1 MRIYLDHN
9 ATTAIHP
16 DVVAAMLPYLRRAFG
31 NPSSIHRFG
40 REARQ
45 AVDEAREK
53 VARLIG
59 AKPSEIIFTSGG
71 TEADNLAIKGVALTA
86 KKKGGHIITSAIEHH
101 AVMVSCQYLEKRG
114 FEVTFIPVDHHGLLD
129 PNDVK
134 RAITDKTILISIMH
148 ANHEVGTIEPV
159 EEIGKLAME
168 RNIPFHTD
176 AVQSVGKVPIDVAKL
191 GVSLLSLSA
200 HKLCGP
206 KGVGVLYIRKG
217 TKILPQVYGGHQE
230 LNFRA
235 GTENVAGIVG
245 LGQAAAIASHKIQVE
260 LERLCRLRDRLWER
274 IREGVE
280 SVRLNGH
287 PTKRLPNTLNVSF
300 DLVEGESLV
309 INLDL
314 RGIAVSTGSACTSG
328 SLEPSHVLLAMG
340 LSPTVARGSVRFS
353 LGMGNTPGEIEYTA
367 DNLKELVRRLRSAS
381 RLNESGV
388 VSLGHGKLS
397 VGRYERGA
405 LGFKTSPIH

>member
-9 ATTAIHP
+9 ATTPIHP
-16 DVVAAMLPYLRRAFG
+16 DVLAVMLPYLRKGFG
-31 NPSSIHRFG
+31 NPSSIHQFG

-59 AKPSEIIFTSGG
+59 AKPSEIVFTSGG
-71 TEADNLAIKGVALTA
+71 TEADNLAIKGVALA
-86 KKKGGHIITSAIEHH
+86 SEEKGGHIITSAIEHH
-101 AVMVSCQYLEKRG
+101 AVLVPCQYLERKG
-114 FEVTFIPVDHHGLLD
+114 FEVSFLPVDHNGLLD
-129 PNDVK
+129 PDDVR
-134 RAITDKTILISIMH
+134 RAITDKTVLISIMH
-148 ANHEVGTIEPV
+148 ANHEVGTIEPL
-159 EEIGKLAME
+159 EEICKLTME
-168 RNIPFHTD
+168 RDIPFHTD
-176 AVQSVGKVPIDVAKL
+176 AVQSVGKVPIDVGAL
-191 GVSLLSLSA
+191 EVNLLSLSA
-200 HKLCGP
+200 HKLYGP
-206 KGVGVLYIRKG
+206 KGVGALYIRKG

-245 LGQAAAIASHKIQVE
+245 LGKAAEIALHNIDVE
-260 LERLCRLRDRLWER
+260 GKRLCRLRDGLWER
-274 IREGVE
+274 IKERAG

-287 PTKRLPNTLNVSF
+287 PTRRLPNTLNVAF

-340 LSPTVARGSVRFS
+340 LSPTIARGSIRFS
-353 LGMGNTPGEIEYTA
+353 LGMENTQEEIEYTVN
-367 DNLKELVRRLRSAS
+367 NLEEVVRRLRSTS
-381 RLNESGV
+381 PLNEDGMVTSSYGE
-388 VSLGHGKLS
+388 GI
-397 VGRYERGA
+397 GREA
-405 LGFKTSPIH
+405 

>member
-1 MRIYLDHN
+1 MKVYLDHN
-9 ATTAIHP
+9 ATTPIHP
-16 DVVAAMLPYLRRAFG
+16 DVLAAMLPYLHDVFG

-59 AKPSEIIFTSGG
+59 AKPAEIIFTSGG
-71 TEADNLAIKGVALTA
+71 TEADNLAIKGVALA
-86 KKKGGHIITSAIEHH
+86 RERKGKHIITSVIEQH
-101 AVMVSCQYLEKRG
+101 AVLVPCQYLEKRG
-114 FEVTFIPVDHHGLLD
+114 FEVSFLPVDHSGLLD
-129 PNDVK
+129 PDDVK

-148 ANHEVGTIEPV
+148 ANHEVGTIEPL

-168 RNIPFHTD
+168 RDIPFHTD
-176 AVQSVGKVPIDVAKL
+176 AIQSVGKVPIDVGAL
-191 GVSLLSLSA
+191 GVNLLSLSA
-200 HKLCGP
+200 HKLYGP
-206 KGVGVLYIRKG
+206 KGVGALYIRKG

-245 LGQAAAIASHKIQVE
+245 LGKAAEISLHKVQVE
-260 LERLCRLRDRLWER
+260 GKRICRLRDMLWEMIKER
-274 IREGVE
+274 VG

-287 PTKRLPNTLNVSF
+287 PTRRLPNTLNVSF

-314 RGIAVSTGSACTSG
+314 KGIAVSTGSACTSG

-340 LSPTVARGSVRFS
+340 LSPTVAKGSVRFS
-353 LGMGNTPGEIEYTA
+353 LGTENTQEEMEYTA
-367 DNLKELVRRLRSAS
+367 NVLEEVVRRLRSISPPSEKDTVTSSYGGAI
-381 RLNESGV
+381 
-388 VSLGHGKLS
+388 
-397 VGRYERGA
+397 GREA
-405 LGFKTSPIH
+405 

>member
-9 ATTAIHP
+9 ATTPIHP
-16 DVVAAMLPYLRRAFG
+16 DVLAAMLPYLRQAFG

-71 TEADNLAIKGVALTA
+71 TEANNLAIRGAALVREG
-86 KKKGGHIITSAIEHH
+86 KGGHIITSAIEHH
-101 AVMVSCQYLEKRG
+101 AVLVPCQYLERKG
-114 FEVTFIPVDHHGLLD
+114 FEVSFLPVDHNGLLD
-129 PNDVK
+129 PDDVR
-134 RAITDKTILISIMH
+134 RAITDKTVLISIMH
-148 ANHEVGTIEPV
+148 ANHEVGTIEPL
-159 EEIGKLAME
+159 EEICKLTME
-168 RNIPFHTD
+168 RDIPFHTD
-176 AVQSVGKVPIDVAKL
+176 AVQSVGKVPIDVGAL
-191 GVSLLSLSA
+191 GVNLLSLSA
-200 HKLCGP
+200 HKLYGP
-206 KGVGVLYIRKG
+206 KGVGALYIRKG
-217 TKILPQVYGGHQE
+217 TKILPQVYGGYQE

-245 LGQAAAIASHKIQVE
+245 LGKAAEIALHNIDVE
-260 LERLCRLRDRLWER
+260 GKRLCRLRDGLWER
-274 IREGVE
+274 IKERAG

-287 PTKRLPNTLNVSF
+287 PTRRLPNTLNVAF

-340 LSPTVARGSVRFS
+340 LSPTIARGSVRFS
-353 LGMGNTPGEIEYTA
+353 LGMENIQEEIEYTA
-367 DNLKELVRRLRSAS
+367 NTLEKVVRRLRSTS
-381 RLNESGV
+381 PLNENGV
-388 VSLGHGKLS
+388 VTSSYGGGI
-397 VGRYERGA
+397 GREA
-405 LGFKTSPIH
+405 

>member
-1 MRIYLDHN
+1 MKVYLDHN
-9 ATTAIHP
+9 ATTPIHP
-16 DVVAAMLPYLRRAFG
+16 DVLAAMLPYLRDVFG

-59 AKPSEIIFTSGG
+59 AKPAEIIFTSGG
-71 TEADNLAIKGVALTA
+71 TEADNLAIKGVALA
-86 KKKGGHIITSAIEHH
+86 RERKGKHIITSVIEQH
-101 AVMVSCQYLEKRG
+101 AVLVPCQYLEKRG
-114 FEVTFIPVDHHGLLD
+114 FEVSFLPVDHSGLLD
-129 PNDVK
+129 PDDVK

-148 ANHEVGTIEPV
+148 ANHEVGTIEPL

-168 RNIPFHTD
+168 RDIPFHTD
-176 AVQSVGKVPIDVAKL
+176 AIQSVGKVPIDVGAL
-191 GVSLLSLSA
+191 GVNLLSLSA
-200 HKLCGP
+200 HKLYGP
-206 KGVGVLYIRKG
+206 KGVGALYIRKG

-245 LGQAAAIASHKIQVE
+245 LGKAAEISLHKVQVE
-260 LERLCRLRDRLWER
+260 GKRICRLRDMLWEMIKER
-274 IREGVE
+274 VG

-287 PTKRLPNTLNVSF
+287 PTRRLPNTLNVSF

-314 RGIAVSTGSACTSG
+314 KGIAVSTGSACTSG

-340 LSPTVARGSVRFS
+340 LSPTVAKGSVRFS
-353 LGMGNTPGEIEYTA
+353 LGTENTQEEMEYTA
-367 DNLKELVRRLRSAS
+367 NVLEEVVRRLRSISPPSEKDTVTSSYGGAI
-381 RLNESGV
+381 
-388 VSLGHGKLS
+388 
-397 VGRYERGA
+397 GREA
-405 LGFKTSPIH
+405 

>member
-1 MRIYLDHN
+1 MKVYLDHN
-9 ATTAIHP
+9 ATTPIHP
-16 DVVAAMLPYLRRAFG
+16 DVLAAMLPYLHDVFG

-53 VARLIG
+53 AARLIG
-59 AKPSEIIFTSGG
+59 AKPAEIIFTSGG
-71 TEADNLAIKGVALTA
+71 TEADNLAIKGVALA
-86 KKKGGHIITSAIEHH
+86 RERKGKHIITSTIEHH
-101 AVMVSCQYLEKRG
+101 AVLVPCQYLEKRG
-114 FEVTFIPVDHHGLLD
+114 FEVSFLPVDHSGLLD
-129 PNDVK
+129 PDDVK

-148 ANHEVGTIEPV
+148 ANHEVGTIEPL

-168 RNIPFHTD
+168 RDIPFHTD
-176 AVQSVGKVPIDVAKL
+176 AIQSVGKVPIDVGAL
-191 GVSLLSLSA
+191 GVNLLSLSA
-200 HKLCGP
+200 HKLYGP
-206 KGVGVLYIRKG
+206 KGVGALYIRKG

-245 LGQAAAIASHKIQVE
+245 LGKAAEISLHKVQVE
-260 LERLCRLRDRLWER
+260 GKRICRLRDMLWEMIKER
-274 IREGVE
+274 VG

-287 PTKRLPNTLNVSF
+287 PTRRLPNTLNVSF

-314 RGIAVSTGSACTSG
+314 KGIAVSTGSACTSG

-340 LSPTVARGSVRFS
+340 LSPTVAKGSVRFS
-353 LGMGNTPGEIEYTA
+353 LGTENTQEEMEYTA
-367 DNLKELVRRLRSAS
+367 NVLEEVVRRLRSISPPSEKDTVTSSYGGAI
-381 RLNESGV
+381 
-388 VSLGHGKLS
+388 
-397 VGRYERGA
+397 GREA
-405 LGFKTSPIH
+405 